1 MLMAMGA
8 AGCLD
13 SEPEQ
18 TELTEGDAAQYP
30 EGLRKELDIDQD
42 RAAPPK
48 IVSEFKPAGES
59 VGEIRNA
66 LKAAMG
72 IDKIVFVRRRTL
84 NPNHYYTEHINS
96 EFKPGG
102 GICILDLNNGSVRE
116 FSMGKP
122 GVVNRFDIS
131 YDARK
136 IVFDF
141 KDDHMEGYRIYEVV
155 IKTGKIRQLTF
166 PPKNEDSLQARYK
179 VRTLWDS
186 NWDAYHHGE
195 SNDYHHGT
203 DDMHPCYLPDGGIAF
218 VSTRCQISTICDG
231 PDIFTTTNM
240 YRMDTDG
247 KSMRRL
253 SKDMVSLFCPVVLP
267 SGEIMYSRW
276 EYVDKGA
283 TTVKCLWSMYPDGSR
298 SREVYGN
305 DIRKPFTITQGRPI
319 PGAINKY
326 IALGA
331 YHMDNAIGTV
341 MKIDVNK
348 NIRTDAAQTNITEEC
363 PWPVWGIDPELGP
376 PSKNGP
382 GYNAFFR
389 DPYPL
394 SEKLFLVAYKPKGP
408 HWTGEDAWG
417 LYVLRDNGKKYLFH
431 KEKKISCWQ
440 PVPLRHRRVPRI
452 PTANHDK
459 ALAAKGKA
467 QCLVM
472 NVYHGMEKTE
482 PGTIKYLRIM
492 EQVPR
497 PWAARRKGY
506 PHAATYDTAHQQHAA
521 VSLRT
526 HLWVAAQWG
535 IAKVED
541 DGSANFTVP
550 AGRAIYFQALD
561 AEYRM
566 IQSERTY
573 VNYMPGEVA
582 SCIGCHETPNESPP
596 PKPNPL
602 AFRRGPEDIS
612 KRRQPG
618 ESTGRIVLS
627 YNDIVQPIWDKHCI
641 SCHGSKLAG
650 GLDLR
655 GTETTHFSVSYEAL
669 VKTPKER
676 GKGRLIGLHIDELG
690 TDAKY
695 REAHTLFGNQSVLL
709 KMLGLKVWNLKADQK
724 TRAAKLATSCSPK
737 LTAAEKAKV
746 ARWVDTNCQY
756 YGSYWGRRNIKF
768 KSHPNYRID
777 VTFDQAVA
785 PTSPT
790 PEAER

>member
-1 MLMAMGA
+1 MRNVLVTTVLGTLLVSVALMIHLTTTVSRAEKSAIRSSDKAKPAAPTLKQLRGELKKAMG
-8 AGCLD
+8 
-13 SEPEQ
+13 
-18 TELTEGDAAQYP
+18 T
-30 EGLRKELDIDQD
+30 
-42 RAAPPK
+42 
-48 IVSEFKPAGES
+48 
-59 VGEIRNA
+59 
-66 LKAAMG
+66 
-72 IDKIVFVRRRTL
+72 DKIVFIRRRTL
-84 NPNHYYTEHINS
+84 NPNHYYSEHINS

-102 GICILDLNNGSVRE
+102 GICILDLNDGSVRE
-116 FSMGKP
+116 FKMPKP

-141 KDDHMEGYRIYEVV
+141 KDDHMEGYRIYELV

-166 PPKNEDSLQARYK
+166 PLANEDELQKRYK

-186 NWDAYHHGE
+186 NWDKYHHGE

-240 YRMDTDG
+240 YRMDANG
-247 KSMRRL
+247 KAMKRL
-253 SKDMVSLFCPVVLP
+253 SRDMVSLFTPVVLD
-267 SGEIMYSRW
+267 SGEILYSRW

-283 TTVKCLWSMYPDGSR
+283 TTVKCLWSMYPDGSHT
-298 SREVYGN
+298 REVYGN
-305 DIRKPFTITQGRPI
+305 DIKKPFTIIQGRPI
-319 PGAINKY
+319 PGTINKY
-326 IALGA
+326 VALGA

-348 NIRTDAAQTNITEEC
+348 NIRTDEAQTNITEEC
-363 PWPVWGIDPELGP
+363 PWPVWGIDPEFGP
-376 PSKNGP
+376 PSKDGP
-382 GYNAFFR
+382 GHNAFFR

-394 SEKLFLVAYKPKGP
+394 SEKLFLVSYTPKGT
-408 HWTGEDAWG
+408 HWAKEDAWG
-417 LYVLRDNGKKYLFH
+417 LYMLRDNGEKYLFH
-431 KEKKISCWQ
+431 KEKKTSCWQ
-440 PVPLRHRRVPRI
+440 PVPLKTRKVPKI
-452 PTANHDK
+452 PTANLDK

-472 NVYHGMEKTE
+472 NVYHGMENTK
-482 PGTIKYLRIM
+482 PGTIKYLRVM

-573 VNYMPGEVA
+573 VNYAPGEVA

-596 PKPNPL
+596 PKPNPI
-602 AFRRGPEDIS
+602 AFRRGPEDVT
-612 KRRQPG
+612 RRSGPG
-618 ESTGRIVLS
+618 ESTGKVVLS

-641 SCHGSKLAG
+641 SCHGEKLAG

-655 GTETTHFSVSYEAL
+655 GTETTHFSVSYESL
-669 VKTPKER
+669 VKEPKDR
-676 GKGRLIGLHIDELG
+676 GHKKRLIGLHMDELG

-709 KMLGLKVWNLKADQK
+709 KMLGLKVWNLRPDQK
-724 TRAAKLATSCSPK
+724 TRAAKLAASCSPK

-756 YGSYWGRRNIKF
+756 HGSYWGRRNIRYK
-768 KSHPNYRID
+768 KHPNYRIK
-777 VTFDQAVA
+777 VTFDQVLA
-785 PTSPT
+785 PKSPT
-790 PEAER
+790 PETER

>member
-1 MLMAMGA
+1 MRKVLVTTVLGTLLAGVVLTIHFTTTVSGA
-8 AGCLD
+8 EKKGAIRPPD
-13 SEPEQ
+13 KPADKSSEELR
-18 TELTEGDAAQYP
+18 TELKRE
-30 EGLRKELDIDQD
+30 
-42 RAAPPK
+42 
-48 IVSEFKPAGES
+48 
-59 VGEIRNA
+59 
-66 LKAAMG
+66 MG
-72 IDKIVFVRRRTL
+72 TDKIVFIRRRTL

-102 GICILDLNNGSVRE
+102 GVCILDLNDGSVRE
-116 FSMGKP
+116 IKMSKP

-141 KDDHMEGYRIYEVV
+141 KDDHMEGYRIYEAV
-155 IKTGKIRQLTF
+155 IKTGKVRQLTF
-166 PPKNEDSLQARYK
+166 PPANEDALQERYK

-186 NWDAYHHGE
+186 NWDKYHHGE

-240 YRMDTDG
+240 YRMDGDG

-253 SKDMVSLFCPVVLP
+253 SRDMVSLFTPVVMP
-267 SGEIMYSRW
+267 TGEILYSRW

-305 DIRKPFTITQGRPI
+305 DIKKPFTIIQGRPI

-326 IALGA
+326 VALGA

-348 NIRTDAAQTNITEEC
+348 NIRTEAAQTNITEEC
-363 PWPVWGIDPELGP
+363 PWPVWGIDPEFGP
-376 PSKNGP
+376 PSKDGP
-382 GYNAFFR
+382 GHNAFFR

-394 SEKLFLVAYKPKGP
+394 SEKLFLVSYTPKGT
-408 HWTGEDAWG
+408 HWAKEDAWG
-417 LYVLRDNGKKYLFH
+417 LYLLRDDGKKQLFH
-431 KEKKISCWQ
+431 KEKKTSCWQ
-440 PVPLRHRRVPRI
+440 PVPLKRRKVPKI
-452 PTANHDK
+452 PTANRDK

-482 PGTIKYLRIM
+482 PGTIKYLRVM

-506 PHAATYDTAHQQHAA
+506 PHAATYDIAGQQHAA

-573 VNYMPGEVA
+573 VNYTPGEVA

-596 PKPNPL
+596 LKPNPI

-612 KRRQPG
+612 KRPGPG
-618 ESTGRIVLS
+618 ESTGKIVLS

-655 GTETTHFSVSYEAL
+655 GTETTHFSVSYESL

-695 REAHTLFGNQSVLL
+695 REA
-709 KMLGLKVWNLKADQK
+709 
-724 TRAAKLATSCSPK
+724 
-737 LTAAEKAKV
+737 
-746 ARWVDTNCQY
+746 
-756 YGSYWGRRNIKF
+756 
-768 KSHPNYRID
+768 
-777 VTFDQAVA
+777 
-785 PTSPT
+785 
-790 PEAER
+790 